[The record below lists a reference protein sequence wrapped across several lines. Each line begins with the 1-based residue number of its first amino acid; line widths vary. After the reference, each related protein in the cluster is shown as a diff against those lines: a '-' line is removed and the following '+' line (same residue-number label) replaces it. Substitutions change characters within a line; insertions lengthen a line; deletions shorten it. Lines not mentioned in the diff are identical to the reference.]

1 MRSGESEGRASPRWL
16 PASLDGC
23 SERNLLAIVTLSA
36 LAIRLYLTFTSY
48 CISGDGVA
56 YVGIARNLAAGN
68 TAKALASVFPPL
80 YPWLISIVHLL
91 VPDWEI
97 AGQLISSLLGAAAV
111 VPVYYLVREVFARR
125 DFAAGAAILTAIHP
139 DLAQYSASVR
149 TEAGYIT
156 MIVAAVLLTLM
167 AIRRQRLG
175 WFAGAGLLYGIAYWY
190 RTEAIGMP
198 VVSAGFLIVGAL
210 WWREWR
216 LGWSIAAAAYLVA
229 AFLIVAAPFLIYLNS
244 TSDHFVVSR
253 ELKAAVMYG
262 MGDVSNDKNTWQL
275 RGYSPHTSI
284 WAPLQVAPARYLRKV
299 GGDLLMSPYFY
310 AEALGPMLTLFL
322 VIGLVNRGGSMVR
335 NYGEAFLASV
345 TLFYVF
351 GFAASYTGPRFLLH
365 LIPFAFGWVMVGIAV
380 ASGWIAALDWR
391 GVRMPAGALAALV
404 AIVLLPRTLRPI
416 GYDQR
421 AFRDAGADIARGDAH
436 HGVVVSRDK
445 RAAFYAGTPD
455 LYLPIDPK
463 PNLCG
468 WLAGQPGVAYLML
481 TDKEEHQLSVNSN
494 STCITL
500 VKRYPRGS
508 GYYDLFEIRK

>member
-1 MRSGESEGRASPRWL
+1 MPSGGSERGAAPRWL
-16 PASLDGC
+16 PASLERC
-23 SERNLLAIVTLSA
+23 SERNLLAIVTLAA

-80 YPWLISIVHLL
+80 YPWLISIVHQV

-111 VPVYYLVREVFARR
+111 VPVYYLVREVFGRR
-125 DFAAGAAILTAIHP
+125 DLAAGAAILTAIHP
-139 DLAQYSASVR
+139 DLSQYSASVR

-156 MIVAAVLLTLM
+156 MIVTAVLLMLM
-167 AIRRQRLG
+167 AIRRRRLW
-175 WFAGAGLLYGIAYWY
+175 WFAGAGLLCGIAYWY

-198 VVSAGFLIVGAL
+198 VVSAGFLILGAL
-210 WWREWR
+210 IWREWKFV
-216 LGWSIAAAAYLVA
+216 WAIAAASCLVV

-244 TSDHFVVSR
+244 TSDHFIVSR

-262 MGDVSNDKNTWQL
+262 MGDVSKDKNTWQL

-284 WAPLQVAPARYLRKV
+284 WAPLQVAPGRYFGKI

-322 VIGLVNRGGSMVR
+322 VVGLVNRGGSSVR
-335 NYGEAFLASV
+335 NYREAFLALV
-345 TLFYVF
+345 TLFYVL

-365 LIPFAFGWVMVGIAV
+365 LIPFAFGWVMIGIAV
-380 ASGWIAALDWR
+380 VSGWIAALDSR
-391 GVRMPAGALAALV
+391 GVRIPPSTFAVLV

-421 AFRDAGADIARGDAH
+421 AFREAGADIARAAAQP
-436 HGVVVSRDK
+436 GVVVSRDK
-445 RAAFYAGTPD
+445 RVAFYAGAPD

-468 WLAGQPGVAYLML
+468 WLSEQAGVAYLML
-481 TDKEEHQLSVNSN
+481 ADKEEHQLGVDSG
-494 STCITL
+494 STCITRI
-500 VKRYPRGS
+500 KRYPRGS